1 MSEDKDQNRQDEHD
15 ADEMSGNSSFWWL
28 SDDEFIVAR
37 ATERVTKIE
46 QDNSPI
52 FDAMQ
57 RYTKMYQGRMPVTF
71 DSHGV
76 TQAEHEPA
84 VMGMTGAIPKHNLV
98 RTAIDAWV
106 AIIGKQR
113 PRPKL
118 LTSGGSWKSQMLAE
132 DLNNFMTGAL
142 GVSSLYK
149 AAPCALRDS
158 AVCGLGAW
166 RWDEHE
172 NMEARRIIPWQILV
186 DEELCANGDAPY
198 EVFVRT
204 PENAKSLMAK
214 YPGQQ
219 KELAESPRMH
229 VDSRQIMVY
238 EGWYMGEEGPRYI
251 KFAGKALLE
260 DEDFSDR
267 RLPITFLHYSEQ
279 VAGFYG
285 IGLAEMLIGAQMR
298 IDEILFFIA
307 EMQRRY
313 VRPTMLVDGMAGAMA
328 VTKVAGLEMD
338 VVTLANG
345 MKEPKVI
352 IPPVIAPEL
361 YAEVERISER
371 AMQEHGIS
379 SFATNSQVPTGI
391 ESGPALREV
400 SFKNME
406 RHNQAAMRYEDA
418 FVESGHHIIE
428 GYQRISKG
436 SQKRPTVTFSDRTSV
451 DFIEWPKINL
461 KEMAYT
467 IRLEA
472 SALDSMS
479 PSSRTQTVLEM
490 AQYGLF
496 SSPMELRQLLGNPD
510 LEASDRFSPSSF
522 VKDAYWTINQ
532 LMKGWEL
539 TPDPT
544 QQLSEVIPRVR
555 AAIRETVRRGT
566 KQNGQMDP
574 DAELAFNNLNR
585 FLDEAVALEQQAA
598 AAVAQVSGALTAP
611 QGQPPGQA
619 PTDEGMPVAN
629 ISRPAAQGLNAPSSG
644 GGKSS
649 QGI

>member
-1 MSEDKDQNRQDEHD
+1 MSDKQEREDKLE
-15 ADEMSGNSSFWWL
+15 ADIMSGNSEFWWL
-28 SDDEFIVAR
+28 ADDDFVASR
-37 ATERVTKIE
+37 AMERVRKIE
-46 QDNSPI
+46 MDNSPI

-71 DSHGV
+71 DDHGV
-76 TQAEHEPA
+76 TNAEHEPA
-84 VMGMTGAIPKHNLV
+84 IFGPTGAIPRHNLV

-106 AIIGKQR
+106 SIIGKQR

-132 DLNNFMTGAL
+132 DLNNFLTGAL
-142 GVSSLYK
+142 GISDLYK
-149 AAPCALRDS
+149 AAPCSLRDS

-166 RWDEHE
+166 RWDQCD
-172 NMEARRIIPWQILV
+172 NMVARRIIPWQILV

-198 EVFVRT
+198 EVFIRT
-204 PENAKSLMAK
+204 PENIKSLMAK
-214 YPGQQ
+214 YPDEAGD
-219 KELAESPRMH
+219 LADAPRMSR
-229 VDSRQIMVY
+229 DSRQVMVY
-238 EGWYMGEEGPRYI
+238 EGWYMGEDGPRYI
-251 KFAGKALLE
+251 KFAGKCLLE
-260 DEDFSDR
+260 DEDFTDR

-285 IGLAEMLIGAQMR
+285 IGLAEMLIGSQMR
-298 IDEILFFIA
+298 IDEILFFIS

-313 VRPTMLVDGMAGAMA
+313 VRPTMFVDGSAGAMA
-328 VTKVAGLEMD
+328 MSKVAGLEMD
-338 VVTLANG
+338 VVTMAAGL
-345 MKEPKVI
+345 KQPTVV

-361 YAEVERISER
+361 YSEVERISER
-371 AMQEHGIS
+371 AMKEHGIS

-418 FVESGHHIIE
+418 FVEAGHHIVE
-428 GYQRISKG
+428 GYQRIAGDSKT
-436 SQKRPTVTFSDRTSV
+436 KRPKVTFADRSSV
-451 DFIEWPKINL
+451 DFIEWPKIDL

-479 PSSRTQTVLEM
+479 PSARTQTVLEM

-510 LEASDRFSPSSF
+510 LEASDRFSPASF

-532 LMKGWEL
+532 LMKGWAL

-544 QQLSEVIPRVR
+544 QQLSEIIPRVR
-555 AAIRETVRRGT
+555 AAIREVVRRGT
-566 KQNGQMDP
+566 TKDGQMDQ
-574 DAELAFNNLNR
+574 DARVAFDNLNR
-585 FLDEAVALEQQAA
+585 FLDEAVALEQQTAEAVQMSPSAA
-598 AAVAQVSGALTAP
+598 PLQ
-611 QGQPPGQA
+611 
-619 PTDEGMPVAN
+619 DEGMPVAN

>member
-1 MSEDKDQNRQDEHD
+1 
-15 ADEMSGNSSFWWL
+15 MSGNSEFWWL
-28 SDDEFIVAR
+28 AGDEFVASRALER
-37 ATERVTKIE
+37 ATSIE
-46 QDNSPI
+46 QRNAPI
-52 FDAMQ
+52 FEAMQ
-57 RYTKMYQGRMPVTF
+57 RNTKMYQGRMPVTF
-71 DSHGV
+71 DNNGV

-84 VMGMTGAIPKHNLV
+84 VFGPTGAVPKHNLV

-142 GVSSLYK
+142 SLSGLYK
-149 AAPCALRDS
+149 AAPQSLRDS

-166 RWDEHE
+166 RWDECDH
-172 NMEARRIIPWQILV
+172 MDVRRVIPWQILV
-186 DEELCANGDAPY
+186 DEDLCANGDAPY

-204 PENAKSLMAK
+204 PENIKSLCAK
-214 YPGQQ
+214 YPDF
-219 KELAESPRMH
+219 KDELADEPRLSH
-229 VDSRQIMVY
+229 DRRQIMVY
-238 EGWYMGEEGPRYI
+238 EGWYMGDDGPRYI
-251 KFAGKALLE
+251 KFAGKVLLE
-260 DEDFSDR
+260 DDDFAGR

-285 IGLAEMLIGAQMR
+285 IGLAEMLVGAQMR

-313 VRPTMLVDGMAGAMA
+313 VRPTMFVDGQAGAMA
-328 VTKVAGLEMD
+328 ISKVAGLEMD
-338 VVTLANG
+338 IVTMAAG
-345 MKEPKVI
+345 MKESKVV

-361 YAEVERISER
+361 YQEVERISER

-428 GYQRISKG
+428 GYQRIASG
-436 SQKRPTVTFSDRTSV
+436 GGKRPKVTFADRTSV

-532 LMKGWEL
+532 LMKGWAL

-566 KQNGQMDP
+566 REDGQMDE
-574 DAELAFNNLNR
+574 DALKAHDNLNR

-598 AAVAQVSGALTAP
+598 EAVQMIPSAAP
-611 QGQPPGQA
+611 